1 MLDNCFR
8 FAPRDSIP
16 GLIAKICKYLKDHPG
31 WSEAELENQIKQF
44 IGQTGV
50 DSFNGRNG
58 AVVLNEDDV
67 NNLKIASAYFAEGN
81 ETIDKLDL
89 VSLYNQGVRFVFTD
103 FNSVTSGYNLAFVLD
118 YFDASGEVVYY
129 PVSTGSGGGGNIV
142 SVNGKTGEV
151 HLKVVDVSSGNSPDE
166 NAYIF
171 IDESDDYP
179 DVISSDSSKL
189 GGQLPSYYASA
200 EDVSTLKSD
209 LSYIGSELV
218 KSIIN
223 DENVRINIDTWNSP
237 GFISPTKGDIAN
249 NDDYSYTEYLYVFG
263 GEKIY
268 LYHTSQLLGAF
279 YDVNKTFIGGINI
292 STIGT
297 TDEVIIPQNAC
308 YIRVSVETNKKNDTS
323 IKYLKTD
330 KAIDLCDK
338 VVKTYT
344 LNNELELELGTR
356 VDGYFVGPSNGNIN
370 ENSGYSYR
378 DKTKCISGLRLR
390 IEYEGEQVLGAFF
403 TSDDGWCG
411 RIQHV
416 GGGSYVVEIP
426 DNASYFKVSVP
437 TANIDN
443 LNVYYY
449 KESFE
454 STKIIKVGNGEL
466 YTKLIDGIN
475 EAMHYH
481 NAIVYIGEGTYDL
494 YNEFGADYFTTY
506 DYNSTKDEGLKIGNG
521 IHLIFS
527 PKSKV
532 VFNYTG
538 DNESVQYYFS
548 PFNADIGDFT
558 IENLNLECSRCR
570 YAIHDDNGYN
580 TINYTHKYINCNIK
594 CDNTN
599 NSRWITAQCIGAG
612 FGDEG
617 LVIIDGCY
625 FKSVPRADLIGGLF
639 DCAVSYHS
647 CGKEGAKGS
656 RLILKNSYFDD
667 TNTLRLGYYG
677 SAENS
682 NIYVSACSFGS
693 EIIVTNEIKSATTN
707 NLILK
712 EWSNEIRQAN

>member
-1 MLDNCFR
+1 MQ
-8 FAPRDSIP
+8 
-16 GLIAKICKYLKDHPG
+16 IANIDLSAKNVPPVFNAMEGDTDR
-31 WSEAELENQIKQF
+31 QIQ
-44 IGQTGV
+44 ILLYDG
-50 DSFNGRNG
+50 G
-58 AVVLNEDDV
+58 AT
-67 NNLKIASAYFAEGN
+67 Y
-81 ETIDKLDL
+81 
-89 VSLYNQGVRFVFTD
+89 
-103 FNSVTSGYNLAFVLD
+103 
-118 YFDASGEVVYY
+118 DASGDALSVWYDNGAGNAGNFSDGVSVAGNVVTITLPGNLTSVPGQYGLAVMISNTDGKISTWKMGVIVSSMPGY
-129 PVSTGSGGGGNIV
+129 GSAAAGEYFEAFQAGELAAQISAVNARVSTIIANGTPTEGNTELIDIRTGAD
-142 SVNGKTGEV
+142 GKAYQTAGDAVRGQIGE
-151 HLKVVDVSSGNSPDE
+151 
-166 NAYIF
+166 
-171 IDESDDYP
+171 
-179 DVISSDSSKL
+179 
-189 GGQLPSYYASA
+189 
-200 EDVSTLKSD
+200 LKSD
-209 LSYIGSELV
+209 LDEIGKELL

-223 DENVRINIDTWNSP
+223 DENVGINIDTWNSP

-249 NDDYSYTEYLYVFG
+249 NDDYSYTKYLYVFG

-279 YDVNKTFIGGINI
+279 YDINKTFISGINI
-292 STIGT
+292 STSGT
-297 TDEVIIPQNAC
+297 NDEVIIPQNAC

-330 KAIDLCDK
+330 KAIDLCNK

-378 DKTKCISGLRLR
+378 DKTKCISGLSLH

-403 TSDDGWCG
+403 KSDDSWCG

-437 TANIDN
+437 TENIDN

-449 KESFE
+449 KEPFDY
-454 STKIIKVGNGEL
+454 TKIIKVGNGEL

-506 DYNSTKDEGLKIGNG
+506 DYETTKDEGLKIGNG

-538 DNESVQYYFS
+538 DNESVQFYFS

-580 TINYTHKYINCNIK
+580 TKNYTHKYINCNIK

-647 CGKEGAKGS
+647 CGKKGAKGS
-656 RLILKNSYFDD
+656 KLILKNSYFDD

-693 EIIVTNEIKSATTN
+693 EIIVTNEIESATTN